1 MKVLSGGVSG
11 DVVLMDDG
19 RVRKQFLPKLKV
31 PMEWLSDPRRVF
43 REIDSLRA
51 WGRIA
56 GADIVPQ
63 ILSVEPES
71 FAYTMTYAEGPSWK
85 DQLLGGEVRC
95 SIARELGRRLALI
108 HRKPDAEAARALMGQ
123 GFFYE
128 LRVDPYYETVRK
140 RHPDLPIRTDFARVT
155 LVHGDYSPK
164 NILIH
169 QEQLV
174 LLDHEVIHFGDPAF
188 DLGFALTHL
197 LAKANHLPAMR
208 GIFTEAAALF
218 WRTYRETAA
227 PLAQIS
233 GFENRAARHTLA
245 CLLARVD
252 GRSPLEYLT
261 STERSRQRE
270 AALSLIGAEP
280 ATVTALIDSFVRLLG

>member
-1 MKVLSGGVSG
+1 VKVLSGGVSG

-164 NILIH
+164 NILVH
-169 QEQLV
+169 KDGLWV
-174 LLDHEVIHFGDPAF
+174 LDHEVAHWGDPAF
-188 DLGFALTHL
+188 DLAFMLNHL
-197 LAKANHLPAMR
+197 LVKAF
-208 GIFTEAAALF
+208 IFADS
-218 WRTYRETAA
+218 RYRD
-227 PLAQIS
+227 
-233 GFENRAARHTLA
+233 AARAFLDAYGPDATLEA
-245 CLLARVD
+245 WTMYHVAVLMLARVD
-252 GRSPLEYLT
+252 GKSPLAYLT
-261 STERSRQRE
+261 EEQRTRLRAHSRNRI
-270 AALSLIGAEP
+270 LDP
-280 ATVTALIDSFVRLLG
+280 VATLDRFLP